1 MIQMTEL
8 KMPSTAAL
16 DVPSDVERT
25 LKAAFRT
32 PVLITEQRVLFST
45 AAAMPVRPAT
55 TRWWI
60 QATHVIAAALR
71 QTFFPDRYSY
81 LDDALMAREMLRL

>member
-1 MIQMTEL
+1 MIRMTEL
-8 KMPSTAAL
+8 QMPSTAGL
-16 DVPSDVERT
+16 DVPSDVEPT

-32 PVLITEQRVLFST
+32 PVLITAQLVLFST

-60 QATHVIAAALR
+60 
-71 QTFFPDRYSY
+71 
-81 LDDALMAREMLRL
+81 